1 LGVFTGQPKNAW
13 PDLET
18 HMKLPIQLFAFPLVA
33 LAALLGCSDGSAP
46 TQPLQPAF
54 AAGGRSGFGFN
65 GTVRGFPFGA
75 VFLTGGGSYDA
86 STASNTIPDEET
98 SVKSGGGFRC
108 TEPVAQGPLT
118 GCAKGEGVRWD
129 TVQLLASTPTGF
141 KCNGADALKNANT
154 DAGTVVL
161 LADFYRAGDG
171 VDESFTAQI
180 IVSESDIA
188 DDIPGVQNLWV
199 QGVGCATA
207 ITNFN

>member
-1 LGVFTGQPKNAW
+1 V
-13 PDLET
+13 ET
-18 HMKLPIQLFAFPLVA
+18 DMNILTARIAFPLVA
-33 LAALLGCSDGSAP
+33 LSALLACSDGSAP
-46 TQPLQPAF
+46 TRSLEPAF

-65 GTVRGFPFGA
+65 GTVRGFPAGA

-118 GCAKGEGVRWD
+118 GCATDEGVRWD
-129 TVQLLASTPTGF
+129 TAQLLASTPTGF

-171 VDESFTAQI
+171 VDESFKAQI

-207 ITNFN
+207 ITHFN

>member
-1 LGVFTGQPKNAW
+1 VRILIA
-13 PDLET
+13 
-18 HMKLPIQLFAFPLVA
+18 PIAFPLVA
-33 LAALLGCSDGSAP
+33 LAALFACSDGSAP

-65 GTVRGFPFGA
+65 GIARGFPHGA
-75 VFLTGGGSYDA
+75 VFLTGGGSYDP

-118 GCAKGEGVRWD
+118 GCATGEGVRWD

-141 KCNGADALKNANT
+141 KCTGADALKNANT

-180 IVSESDIA
+180 IVSEKDLA
-188 DDIPGVQNLWV
+188 DDIEGMQNLWV

>member
-1 LGVFTGQPKNAW
+1 
-13 PDLET
+13 
-18 HMKLPIQLFAFPLVA
+18 MKLSIQPFALPLVA

-65 GTVRGFPFGA
+65 GTAKGFPTGA

-108 TEPVAQGPLT
+108 TEPVALGQGPLA
-118 GCAKGEGVRWD
+118 GCATGEGVRWD